1 LEEWYQLQLF
11 LAVMLW
17 ASESSS
23 DPYDDPEEDDEM
35 TRTATNPYHLASGD
49 GLADVW
55 WKTGRITLK
64 AGAEETGGAFSQFE
78 VDDPRGSGPP
88 LHVHHTEDETFYV
101 LEGEVTIVV
110 GDERIDLAAGDF
122 AFGPRGVPH
131 AYLVR
136 SERARMLVTI
146 SPSGSEQL
154 FVSLGVPVTG
164 AEPPTDTVMP
174 PLPEMARLF
183 AGYGAEILGP
193 PLSLEEARAV

>member
-1 LEEWYQLQLF
+1 MSTETVTTAKPYR
-11 LAVMLW
+11 LA
-17 ASESSS
+17 AGE
-23 DPYDDPEEDDEM
+23 
-35 TRTATNPYHLASGD
+35 

-55 WKTGRITLK
+55 WKTGRITVK
-64 AGAEETGGAFSQFE
+64 AGPDETNNAFSQFE

-88 LHVHHTEDETFYV
+88 LHVHHNEDETFYI
-101 LEGEVTIVV
+101 LEGQVTLFV
-110 GDERIDLAAGDF
+110 GAEQIDLEAGDYC
-122 AFGPRGVPH
+122 FGPRGVPH
-131 AYLVR
+131 AYHVR

-183 AGYGAEILGP
+183 AAHGAEILGP
-193 PLSLEEARAV
+193 PPSPSDLP

>member
-1 LEEWYQLQLF
+1 MCPDTVT
-11 LAVMLW
+11 A
-17 ASESSS
+17 AK
-23 DPYDDPEEDDEM
+23 PY
-35 TRTATNPYHLASGD
+35 RLASGE

-55 WKTGRITLK
+55 WKNGRITVK
-64 AGAEETGGAFSQFE
+64 VGPDDTGNAFSQFV

-88 LHVHHTEDETFYV
+88 LHVHHNEDETFYI
-101 LEGEVTIVV
+101 LEGQVTMFV
-110 GDERIDLAAGDF
+110 GDERLDLEAGDYC
-122 AFGPRGVPH
+122 FGARGIPH

-174 PLPEMARLF
+174 PMHEMARLF
-183 AGYGAEILGP
+183 AAYGAEILGP
-193 PLSLEEARAV
+193 PPTLDDLS